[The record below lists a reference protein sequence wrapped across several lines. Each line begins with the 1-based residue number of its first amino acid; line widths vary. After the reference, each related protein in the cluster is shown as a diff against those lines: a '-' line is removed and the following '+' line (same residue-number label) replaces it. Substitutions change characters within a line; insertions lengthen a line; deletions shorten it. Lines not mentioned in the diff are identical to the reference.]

1 MSADSSTITMPLD
14 NAGSKPSPP
23 DLHHFKPIVARSES
37 VGGSSGEDGGGGGGG
52 SGGGGDREQGPVA
65 KKLDLSISKGLL
77 APNSASMESPSP
89 AGSIEQYEA
98 AVTPLSPDDDMEGN
112 REACLSTSGGGTG
125 PSGARFESLLNNP
138 SFKFRRH
145 SSQSSLN
152 MPTNLSVNMS
162 GTGSASGSLTLLPTT
177 GSVSTTTLSERICS
191 VSSSFLDRF
200 LHLSS
205 HF

>member
-1 MSADSSTITMPLD
+1 MSAESSATATMPLG
-14 NAGSKPSPP
+14 NGSKTSP
-23 DLHHFKPIVARSES
+23 DMHHFKPIVTRSES
-37 VGGSSGEDGGGGGGG
+37 EDGGV
-52 SGGGGDREQGPVA
+52 SSDRDLQPVS

-152 MPTNLSVNMS
+152 MPVNLSVNMS
-162 GTGSASGSLTLLPTT
+162 SGPGSASGSLTLLPTT
-177 GSVSTTTLSERICS
+177 GSLSSTTLTERICS
-191 VSSSFLDRF
+191 VSASFLELF
-200 LHLSS
+200 L
-205 HF
+205 